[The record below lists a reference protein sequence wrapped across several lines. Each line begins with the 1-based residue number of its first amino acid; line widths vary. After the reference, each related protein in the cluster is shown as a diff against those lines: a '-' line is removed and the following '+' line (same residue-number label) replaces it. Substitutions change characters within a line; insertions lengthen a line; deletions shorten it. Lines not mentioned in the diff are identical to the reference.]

1 MTETQRLD
9 LALVDRGLV
18 RSRTAARTA
27 IEQGRVSV
35 DGRAVVKV
43 SHPVRADARLEVDG
57 DDRYVSRAALKL
69 AAALDAANLDVEGL
83 LALDLGASTGG
94 FTQVLL
100 ERGARR
106 VIALD
111 VGHGQLDPA
120 LRADPRVVVVEGENA
135 RALTAE
141 RLAEVSGV
149 VVSSSAESGTATG
162 EGAASAPETVG
173 LVVADLSFISLT
185 LVLPAIVATVG
196 TEVPIVLLIKP
207 QFEAG
212 RKGIREG
219 IVRDAIVRDD
229 AIMTVLWA
237 ASDLGLHASELLSSP
252 IVGSAGNHEYL
263 AVFRPGVGRHPTEW
277 RGRATALASALPGSP
292 DAEPGTAERGTAE
305 SSTAERRTAQ
315 SSTAEPSPTDSSQ
328 EDPS

>member
-1 MTETQRLD
+1 
-9 LALVDRGLV
+9 A

-27 IEQGRVSV
+27 SEQGRVSV
-35 DGRAVVKV
+35 DGRAVVKP

-69 AAALDAANLDVEGL
+69 AAALDAAALDVTGL

-149 VVSSSAESGTATG
+149 AVSGAEVSAAAVSG
-162 EGAASAPETVG
+162 GAASQVEPIG
-173 LVVADLSFISLT
+173 IVVADLSFISLT

-196 TEVPIVLLIKP
+196 TDVPLIVLIKP

-212 RKGIREG
+212 RSGIREG
-219 IVRDAIVRDD
+219 IVRDAAVRDD
-229 AIMTVLWA
+229 AIMAVLWA

-252 IVGSAGNHEYL
+252 IVGTAGNHEYL
-263 AVFRPGVGRHPTEW
+263 AVFRPGVGVHPTEW
-277 RGRATALASALPGSP
+277 RGRATALSSALPGSP
-292 DAEPGTAERGTAE
+292 AID
-305 SSTAERRTAQ
+305 SSQ
-315 SSTAEPSPTDSSQ
+315 STSNQTDRSQ